1 DDGSLEMDVNHKGNM
16 IDSDLLKITDGSKD
30 VDSSNIA
37 TVDLTHG
44 LVDITSAK
52 QVCPF
57 NDENNNAPTSVKLL
71 KNIKIEK
78 D

>member
-30 VDSSNIA
+30 VDSSNTA
-37 TVDLTHG
+37 TVDLTQG
-44 LVDITSAK
+44 SVDITPAK

-57 NDENNNAPTSVKLL
+57 NDENNAPTSVKLL

-78 D
+78 A